1 MGRSFIEMKYK
12 RGDIVI
18 VNFPFSDLSK
28 AKKRPALIISNHL
41 VNRTGDYLLVQISS
55 KIRADD
61 LSQVI
66 EDSDFQN
73 NKQLP
78 LQSCI
83 RIHKIFTLNEDIILA
98 KYSSLKEDFLENVIN
113 KIVTLIR

>member
-1 MGRSFIEMKYK
+1 MKYD

-28 AKKRPALIISNHL
+28 SKKRPALIISNHL
-41 VNRTGDYLLVQISS
+41 VNKTGDYLLVQISS
-55 KIRADD
+55 KIREDY
-61 LSQVI
+61 LSQTI
-66 EDSDFQN
+66 EKSDFQN

-83 RIHKIFTLNEDIILA
+83 RIHKVFTLNEDIIIT
-98 KYSSLKEDFLENVIN
+98 KYTSVKLNFLENLID
-113 KIVTLIR
+113 KIVKLII

>member
-1 MGRSFIEMKYK
+1 MKYK

-55 KIRADD
+55 KI
-61 LSQVI
+61 
-66 EDSDFQN
+66 
-73 NKQLP
+73 
-78 LQSCI
+78 
-83 RIHKIFTLNEDIILA
+83 ILRM
-98 KYSSLKEDFLENVIN
+98 DGQF
-113 KIVTLIR
+113 

>member
-1 MGRSFIEMKYK
+1 MKYK

-18 VNFPFSDLSK
+18 VNFPFSDLSN

-55 KIRADD
+55 KIRSDE
-61 LSQVI
+61 LSQII
-66 EDSDFQN
+66 ETSAFQN

-78 LQSCI
+78 LQFASGFI
-83 RIHKIFTLNEDIILA
+83 KYLHLMKI
-98 KYSSLKEDFLENVIN
+98 
-113 KIVTLIR
+113 